1 MPYKN
6 LEAWKQ
12 SMNLV
17 VEIYNETKKF
27 PKEEIFGLS
36 QQMRRSAVS
45 IPSNIAEGCSRKG
58 EKETVQF
65 LFMAK
70 GSLAEL
76 ETQVIISNH
85 VGYISDTLTKEIN
98 DKIDELK
105 RILSGLIKL
114 YKSKS

>member
-70 GSLAEL
+70 GSL
-76 ETQVIISNH
+76 QN
-85 VGYISDTLTKEIN
+85 
-98 DKIDELK
+98 
-105 RILSGLIKL
+105 
-114 YKSKS
+114 